1 MFYICRMISFV
12 MLISPFQLT
21 TTSSIGNLTQS
32 FHTLAIC
39 FSGIFLNRGLRTNVM
54 NQINRPSS
62 RKDQTISNAMQVSS
76 ATMFD
81 YYDSGL
87 VGIQQRRAI
96 QRDISVKLNTVFD
109 FCQHLTS
116 DQRHNWLQNGCK
128 KSGADT
134 VTSCQE
140 RSRSPR

>member
-1 MFYICRMISFV
+1 
-12 MLISPFQLT
+12 
-21 TTSSIGNLTQS
+21 
-32 FHTLAIC
+32 
-39 FSGIFLNRGLRTNVM
+39 M

-128 KSGADT
+128 
-134 VTSCQE
+134 
-140 RSRSPR
+140 